1 MADVYI
7 VKNEYLKS
15 LSGINNNTDFDL
27 LKPTII
33 MVQDIYIQQILGT
46 PLYND
51 LKNKIIADDTLATY
65 PNEKALINDYI
76 AKVIVWYV
84 KMESGINLNYRYTN
98 AGVQLKNGENNN
110 HSDLNDIKYLMEKWR
125 MTAERYAQLLT
136 DHLLIN
142 TVTFPKYL
150 ERTLDGMNP
159 LKKNYT
165 NGVYIRDYVDRN
177 CNLRSPNDSDNFV
190 C

>member
-1 MADVYI
+1 MADVYL
-7 VKNEYLKS
+7 VKNEYLKQ
-15 LSGINNNTDFDL
+15 LSGINNNTDFEL

-51 LKNKIIADDTLATY
+51 LKTKIIADSTLATEPDY
-65 PNEKALINDYI
+65 KALINDYI

-84 KMESGINLNYRYTN
+84 KMESSIELTYRYTN

-110 HSDLNDIKYLMEKWR
+110 PSDVSNLKFLMDKWR
-125 MTAERYAQLLT
+125 INAERYAQLLT
-136 DHLLIN
+136 DHLM
-142 TVTFPKYL
+142 TYTDVFPKYL
-150 ERTLDGMNP
+150 ERTLDGMTP
-159 LKKNYT
+159 IVKNYT
-165 NGVYIRDYVDRN
+165 NGMYIRDYTESG
-177 CNLRSPNDSDNFV
+177 LKHPNDSGDI

>member
-1 MADVYI
+1 MADVYL

-15 LSGINNNTDFDL
+15 LSGINSNTDFDL

-51 LKNKIIADDTLATY
+51 LKTKIIADDTLASY
-65 PNEKALINDYI
+65 PNEKSLINDYI

-84 KMESGINLNYRYTN
+84 KMESGVNLNYRYTN

-110 HSDLNDIKYLMEKWR
+110 HSDLSELKFLMDKWR
-125 MTAERYAQLLT
+125 INAERYAQLLT
-136 DHLLIN
+136 DYLKLN
-142 TVTFPKYL
+142 TATFPKYY
-150 ERTLDGMNP
+150 EYSDAGMKP
-159 LKKNYT
+159 LNKNYT
-165 NGVYIRDYVDRN
+165 NGVYIRDVYN
-177 CNLRSPNDSDNFV
+177 CNSKHPNDSGDI

>member
-1 MADVYI
+1 MADVYL

-15 LSGINNNTDFDL
+15 MSGINSNTEFDL

-51 LKNKIIADDTLATY
+51 LKTKIIADDTLASY

-84 KMESGINLNYRYTN
+84 KMESGAALNYRYTN
-98 AGVQLKNGENNN
+98 AGVQLKSGENNN
-110 HSDLNDIKYLMEKWR
+110 HSDLAELKFLMDKWR
-125 MTAERYAQLLT
+125 INAERYAQLLT
-136 DHLLIN
+136 DYLKLN
-142 TVTFPKYL
+142 TATFPKYHEVSL
-150 ERTLDGMNP
+150 TGMQALNQ
-159 LKKNYT
+159 NYT
-165 NGVYIRDYVDRN
+165 NGIYLRDFYDEDFKH
-177 CNLRSPNDSDNFV
+177 PNDSGDI